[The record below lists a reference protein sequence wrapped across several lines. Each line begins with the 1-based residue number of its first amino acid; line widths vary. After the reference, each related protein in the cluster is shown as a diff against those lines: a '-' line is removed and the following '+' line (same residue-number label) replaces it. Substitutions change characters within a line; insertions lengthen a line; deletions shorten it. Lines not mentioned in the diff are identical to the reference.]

1 MKQTI
6 RIRDCFLEKDL
17 KKLLTTHV
25 EHENFLFISSTG
37 TGKTTLLH
45 AMVNDTRQCEAI
57 YVNPQEVNIQW
68 IRKKFIPIVKG
79 NTTRK
84 KVLVFDEVDLLLESS
99 QHLIASI
106 LEELNCLF
114 YATCCD
120 PHKVIP
126 SIRAKCMI
134 IRLPPLNNELLKTA
148 FSVFFK
154 QYHARN
160 PSVDEQQK
168 VIEYSEGNLT
178 RMKLGIEKIYTSTPV
193 CHRGQDE
200 NTEELF
206 GKDSMCHSLHGQSF
220 IDQLYNYISTY
231 SELSVPEQ
239 VHQLPIIHN
248 YLYRYYEENHP
259 NLWKEFKKEINVKYI
274 NEVNKL

>member
-6 RIRDCFLEKDL
+6 RIHNCFLEKDL
-17 KKLLTTHV
+17 KNLITTHID
-25 EHENFLFISSTG
+25 HENFLVISSTG

-45 AMVNDTRQCEAI
+45 AMVNDTSQSEAI

-84 KVLVFDEVDLLLESS
+84 KILVFDEVDLLLESS

-106 LEELNCLF
+106 LEELKCLF

-134 IRLPPLNNELLKTA
+134 LRLPPLNSHLLKTA
-148 FSVFFK
+148 FHAFFK
-154 QYHARN
+154 ESHSRK
-160 PSVDEQQK
+160 PTIEEEEK

-178 RMKLGIEKIYTSTPV
+178 RMKLGIEKMYTCSTT
-193 CHRGQDE
+193 HSMNAIQ
-200 NTEELF
+200 ELSISS
-206 GKDSMCHSLHGQSF
+206 KGQSF
-220 IDQLYNYISTY
+220 IDQLYKYISTF

-239 VHQLPIIHN
+239 VKQLPIIHT
-248 YLYRYYEENHP
+248 YLHRYYEENHP
-259 NLWKEFKKEINVKYI
+259 NLWKEFRKEIDLPI
-274 NEVNKL
+274 

>member
-6 RIRDCFLEKDL
+6 RIQNCFLEKDL
-17 KKLLTTHV
+17 KKLLTTHI

-45 AMVNDTRQCEAI
+45 AMVHDTPNSEAI

-79 NTTRK
+79 NTIRK
-84 KVLVFDEVDLLLESS
+84 KILVFDEVDLLLESS

-106 LEELNCLF
+106 LEELSCLF

-134 IRLPPLNNELLKTA
+134 IRLPPLNEDLLKKA
-148 FSVFFK
+148 FHVFYK
-154 QYHARN
+154 QYHSRK
-160 PSVDEQQK
+160 PSIEEEQN
-168 VIEYSEGNLT
+168 VIQYSEGNLT
-178 RMKLGIEKIYTSTPV
+178 RMKLGIEK
-193 CHRGQDE
+193 
-200 NTEELF
+200 LF
-206 GKDSMCHSLHGQSF
+206 ITDKLTTTLHGQSF
-220 IDQLYNYISTY
+220 IDQLYNYISTF
-231 SELSVPEQ
+231 SKLEVSQQ
-239 VHQLPIIHN
+239 VQQLPIIHE

-259 NLWKEFKKEINVKYI
+259 NLWKEFQKEIRTI
-274 NEVNKL
+274 

>member
-6 RIRDCFLEKDL
+6 RIRNCFLEKDL

-25 EHENFLFISSTG
+25 DHENFLVISSTG

-45 AMVNDTRQCEAI
+45 AMVNDTPHSEAI

-79 NTTRK
+79 NTTK
-84 KVLVFDEVDLLLESS
+84 KKILVFDEVDLLLESS

-134 IRLPPLNNELLKTA
+134 LRLPPLNSHLLKTA
-148 FSVFFK
+148 FHAFFK
-154 QYHARN
+154 ESHSRK
-160 PSVDEQQK
+160 PTKEEEEK

-178 RMKLGIEKIYTSTPV
+178 RMKLGIEKLYMCGYTLNVLSEPIQ
-193 CHRGQDE
+193 QDG
-200 NTEELF
+200 TTFL
-206 GKDSMCHSLHGQSF
+206 KGQSF
-220 IDQLYNYISTY
+220 IDQLYTYISTF
-231 SELSVPEQ
+231 SELTVSEQ
-239 VHQLPIIHN
+239 VKQLPIIHS

-259 NLWKEFKKEINVKYI
+259 NLWKEFRKEIDLPI
-274 NEVNKL
+274 

>member
-6 RIRDCFLEKDL
+6 RIHNCFLEKDL
-17 KKLLTTHV
+17 KNLITTHLQ
-25 EHENFLFISSTG
+25 HENFLVISSTG

-45 AMVNDTRQCEAI
+45 AMVNDTPHSEPI

-68 IRKKFIPIVKG
+68 IRKKFIPMVKG

-84 KVLVFDEVDLLLESS
+84 KILVFDEVDLLLESS
-99 QHLIASI
+99 QHLIACI

-134 IRLPPLNNELLKTA
+134 LRLPPLNSQLLKTA
-148 FSVFFK
+148 FHVFFK
-154 QYHARN
+154 ESHSRKPTIEEEYI
-160 PSVDEQQK
+160 
-168 VIEYSEGNLT
+168 IEYCEGNLT
-178 RMKLGIEKIYTSTPV
+178 RMKLGIEKIHICSTHTVPI
-193 CHRGQDE
+193 QD
-200 NTEELF
+200 LSISS
-206 GKDSMCHSLHGQSF
+206 KGQSF
-220 IDQLYNYISTY
+220 IDQLYKYISTF
-231 SELSVPEQ
+231 SELSVHEQ
-239 VHQLPIIHN
+239 VKQLPIIHT

-259 NLWKEFKKEINVKYI
+259 NLWKEFKKEIDVPI
-274 NEVNKL
+274 